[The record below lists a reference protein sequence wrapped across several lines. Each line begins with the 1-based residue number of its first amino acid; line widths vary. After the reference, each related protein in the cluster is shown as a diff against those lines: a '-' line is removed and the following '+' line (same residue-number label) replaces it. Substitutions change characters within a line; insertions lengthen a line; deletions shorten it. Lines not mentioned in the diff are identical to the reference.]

1 MTREGPTGVGS
12 VPGSPTCISIIY
24 RSRGMTSLDPDID
37 GGLPWFRGV
46 VPAAGTRPG
55 ARQEPTPKPPGSRGG
70 PDPAT
75 KPRDHSANAQRCQN
89 TPVTS
94 RKRNPAAFQ
103 QCYVGNYLPS
113 AVPTALLRIRFIRNV
128 APRPRN
134 VSFAPVCIRQ
144 VRNLAL
150 RGPDRL
156 RGAA

>member
-12 VPGSPTCISIIY
+12 VPGSPTSISIIH
-24 RSRGMTSLDPDID
+24 RGRGMTSLDPDID

-55 ARQEPTPKPPGSRGG
+55 TRQETTWRQGWFRPCNQ
-70 PDPAT
+70 
-75 KPRDHSANAQRCQN
+75 PRDHSANAQRCQN

-103 QCYVGNYLPS
+103 QCYVGNCLPS
-113 AVPTALLRIRFIRNV
+113 AVPRALLRIRFIKNV

-134 VSFAPVCIRQ
+134 VSFAPVCVRHM
-144 VRNLAL
+144 RNLAL